1 MSFYKQVGEPLG
13 LSPAQVGR
21 LEVELKELQDKFN
34 QSNDSDNQNFEA
46 AFYQDFET
54 ISQSYGIDENQ
65 MEVWVDCLYHSND
78 YQQLAMFVISSY
90 YNMGGD
96 RDVFEATYAQMLSSL
111 RDEQN

>member
-1 MSFYKQVGEPLG
+1 MSFYNQVAEAFG
-13 LSPAQVGR
+13 LSPAQVDR
-21 LEVELKELQDKFN
+21 LEVELKRLQNKFN

-46 AFYQDFET
+46 EFYQDFEK

-65 MEVWVDCLYHSND
+65 MEVWVDYLYHSSD
-78 YQQLAMFVISSY
+78 YQQLAMFVITSY

-96 RDVFEATYAQMLSSL
+96 REQFDYIYEQMLSSL